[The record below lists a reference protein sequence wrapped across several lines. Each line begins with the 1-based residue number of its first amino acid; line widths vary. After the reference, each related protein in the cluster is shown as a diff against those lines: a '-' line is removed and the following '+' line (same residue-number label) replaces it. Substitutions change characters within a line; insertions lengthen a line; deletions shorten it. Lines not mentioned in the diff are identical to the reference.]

1 MVKRKSKL
9 KQYRHKRRKS
19 EKSCK
24 EECILHF
31 TNLENYGIFTSFA
44 SIKSSCSKHF
54 NKIIKIRDLRLEQP
68 NGSVHRIQSWPIRMI
83 YHFLLKDIPQTDEY
97 PPPDA
102 LFIQDGN
109 DGI

>member
-68 NGSVHRIQSWPIRMI
+68 NGSVHRMQSWPIR
-83 YHFLLKDIPQTDEY
+83 P
-97 PPPDA
+97 
-102 LFIQDGN
+102 
-109 DGI
+109 